1 MYLCTLMISVS
12 NLTVAFGGFTLY
24 DNISFMVGARDRIGL
39 AGKNGAGKST
49 LLKIIAGYQRP
60 DTGDISMPSGYTIGY
75 LAQDMAHNLGKTVF
89 DEASTAFQEL
99 KELER
104 KIEYITEQLTVRTD
118 YETDSYMDLINQ
130 LNDANERIVVL
141 GGHAIEGEVEQVL
154 RGLGFSHHDMHRLM
168 DEFSGGW
175 RMRVELA
182 KILLR
187 RPNALLLDE
196 PTNHLD
202 IESIQWLEEFLK
214 TYEGSVILVSHDKAF
229 LDNIT
234 TRTIEI
240 SLGKLHDYRANYS
253 KYLVLRKERRE
264 TQLAAAKNQQREIE
278 KTERLIDQFRAK
290 SSKASF
296 AQSLIKK
303 LDRMEIIEIDDEDN
317 SSIRFRFPPAPRSGK
332 VVVEAT
338 ACVKYYDDKCILNKV
353 DVMIEREDKVAF
365 VGRNGEGK
373 STMIRMI
380 MGEATTSGEVKQ
392 GFSVDAGYFAQDD
405 ADTMNPDKTVF
416 ETIDELALGDVR
428 KQVRGILGSF
438 LFSGDTVD
446 KKVKVL
452 SGGERTRLALCRLLL
467 KPHNLLILDEPTNH
481 LDLRSKEVLKQA
493 LMNFDGTLIVV
504 SHDRDFLQGLTNKV
518 FEFKGGQVKEH
529 LGDVYEF
536 IRSRKIDEL
545 SDLEKKTSPF
555 AVSKSEPTPVKSSSD
570 DAAKEREKEIRQLK
584 NKLTKKE
591 EEIAQLEG
599 FIKKFDEQL
608 ADPDKYQEVMNN
620 KTAYAEYD
628 QKRKLLEQCIEE
640 WTVLNEQIDAS
651 N

>member
-1 MYLCTLMISVS
+1 MISVS

-214 TYEGSVILVSHDKAF
+214 TYEGAVILVSHDKAF

-240 SLGKLHDYRANYS
+240 SLGKLHDYKANYS

-332 VVVEAT
+332 VVVEANQ
-338 ACVKYYDDKCILNKV
+338 CVKYYDDKCILNKV

-373 STMIRMI
+373 STMI
-380 MGEATTSGEVKQ
+380 
-392 GFSVDAGYFAQDD
+392 
-405 ADTMNPDKTVF
+405 P
-416 ETIDELALGDVR
+416 
-428 KQVRGILGSF
+428 
-438 LFSGDTVD
+438 
-446 KKVKVL
+446 
-452 SGGERTRLALCRLLL
+452 
-467 KPHNLLILDEPTNH
+467 
-481 LDLRSKEVLKQA
+481 
-493 LMNFDGTLIVV
+493 
-504 SHDRDFLQGLTNKV
+504 
-518 FEFKGGQVKEH
+518 
-529 LGDVYEF
+529 
-536 IRSRKIDEL
+536 
-545 SDLEKKTSPF
+545 
-555 AVSKSEPTPVKSSSD
+555 
-570 DAAKEREKEIRQLK
+570 AK
-584 NKLTKKE
+584 
-591 EEIAQLEG
+591 
-599 FIKKFDEQL
+599 
-608 ADPDKYQEVMNN
+608 
-620 KTAYAEYD
+620 
-628 QKRKLLEQCIEE
+628 
-640 WTVLNEQIDAS
+640 
-651 N
+651 

>member
-1 MYLCTLMISVS
+1 MISVS

-214 TYEGSVILVSHDKAF
+214 TYEGAVILVSHDKAF

-240 SLGKLHDYRANYS
+240 SLGKLHDYKANYS

-332 VVVEAT
+332 VVVEANQ
-338 ACVKYYDDKCILNKV
+338 CVKYYDDKCILNKV

-555 AVSKSEPTPVKSSSD
+555 TASKPEPKPAKNTID
-570 DAAKEREKEIRQLK
+570 DGAKEREKEVRQLK
-584 NKLTKKE
+584 SRLAKKE
-591 EEIAQLEG
+591 EEIAQLEA

-608 ADPDKYQEVMNN
+608 ADPGKYQEIMNN

-628 QKRKLLEQCIEE
+628 QKRKLLEQCMEE
-640 WTVLNEQIDAS
+640 WTALNEQIDAS

>member
-214 TYEGSVILVSHDKAF
+214 TYEGAVILVSHDKAF

-240 SLGKLHDYRANYS
+240 SLGKLHDYKANYS

-332 VVVEAT
+332 VVVEANQ
-338 ACVKYYDDKCILNKV
+338 CVKYYDDKCILNKV

-373 STMIRMI
+373 STMI
-380 MGEATTSGEVKQ
+380 
-392 GFSVDAGYFAQDD
+392 
-405 ADTMNPDKTVF
+405 P
-416 ETIDELALGDVR
+416 
-428 KQVRGILGSF
+428 
-438 LFSGDTVD
+438 
-446 KKVKVL
+446 
-452 SGGERTRLALCRLLL
+452 
-467 KPHNLLILDEPTNH
+467 
-481 LDLRSKEVLKQA
+481 
-493 LMNFDGTLIVV
+493 
-504 SHDRDFLQGLTNKV
+504 
-518 FEFKGGQVKEH
+518 
-529 LGDVYEF
+529 
-536 IRSRKIDEL
+536 
-545 SDLEKKTSPF
+545 
-555 AVSKSEPTPVKSSSD
+555 
-570 DAAKEREKEIRQLK
+570 AK
-584 NKLTKKE
+584 
-591 EEIAQLEG
+591 
-599 FIKKFDEQL
+599 
-608 ADPDKYQEVMNN
+608 
-620 KTAYAEYD
+620 
-628 QKRKLLEQCIEE
+628 
-640 WTVLNEQIDAS
+640 
-651 N
+651 